1 LSDKKVNK
9 QTWEMTYAELFED
22 WSSRY
27 AFGSKG
33 ELTVSEAQEIHNKWK
48 NLGTQARLG
57 LI

>member
-1 LSDKKVNK
+1 
-9 QTWEMTYAELFED
+9 MTYAELFED